1 MVLFVGLT
9 YAALSSKRNVL
20 RPKVEVMVTTVTK
33 SSIDQI
39 STDENEGNIVTSQDN
54 QESYRDSQV
63 LSPDEIDVASKST
76 STRKDNE
83 EAEKASVSSAERYTS
98 STELDGV
105 DTHTSQIPN
114 EKQKAR
120 RYTGIPAPS
129 TVPQVDS
136 LKPIFPTVVDPVQSQ
151 MFAAL
156 QALKVI
162 ESDALPYDLC
172 TRREFARWVVSA
184 SNTLSRNSASKVYP
198 AMYIENVTELAFDD
212 ITPEDPDF
220 PFIQGLAEAGLIS
233 SKLSNNNMPSSE
245 SSRVTFSPESP
256 LTRQDLLSWKMAL
269 EFRQLPE
276 ADSKKL
282 YQLSGFLDIDKINP
296 EAWPALI
303 ADLSAGEH
311 GITALSFGE

>member
-1 MVLFVGLT
+1 MATWTPSSLQLRIALNHGIFKAPERAKMTKLSRRLRISCVAQNAEPGRDSGESNGSDRFRGWADSGDDENNSRGGDWFKGTLLSGVAGMVLFVGLT

-184 SNTLSRNSASKVYP
+184 SNTLSR
-198 AMYIENVTELAFDD
+198 
-212 ITPEDPDF
+212 
-220 PFIQGLAEAGLIS
+220 
-233 SKLSNNNMPSSE
+233 
-245 SSRVTFSPESP
+245 
-256 LTRQDLLSWKMAL
+256 
-269 EFRQLPE
+269 
-276 ADSKKL
+276 
-282 YQLSGFLDIDKINP
+282 
-296 EAWPALI
+296 
-303 ADLSAGEH
+303 
-311 GITALSFGE
+311 

>member
-156 QALKVI
+156 QALKV
-162 ESDALPYDLC
+162 
-172 TRREFARWVVSA
+172 T
-184 SNTLSRNSASKVYP
+184 
-198 AMYIENVTELAFDD
+198 AFRL
-212 ITPEDPDF
+212 F
-220 PFIQGLAEAGLIS
+220 
-233 SKLSNNNMPSSE
+233 
-245 SSRVTFSPESP
+245 
-256 LTRQDLLSWKMAL
+256 
-269 EFRQLPE
+269 
-276 ADSKKL
+276 
-282 YQLSGFLDIDKINP
+282 
-296 EAWPALI
+296 
-303 ADLSAGEH
+303 
-311 GITALSFGE
+311 